1 MGFSPKSVIN
11 IKLIYYLL
19 HYNCMFLNIIY
30 ELWPEGWNA
39 PLVYTFPC
47 FQAHLEGKGDLIL
60 EFQPSTTAHTRVRST
75 AQRIAAFPEIHC
87 NSFLINKLVKALKQS
102 NYKTAFAHGFNT
114 SLSSFTKFIQASN
127 QSLCV
132 KTLRDSS
139 HRRTAAILKSARKIF
154 RMRTAL
160 PMTRRLSGA
169 AIFVD
174 GNCKHSELIFLPVDV
189 KNNFF

>member
-1 MGFSPKSVIN
+1 
-11 IKLIYYLL
+11 
-19 HYNCMFLNIIY
+19 MFNIIY

-39 PLVYTFPC
+39 PLVYTYPC
-47 FQAHLEGKGDLIL
+47 FQAPLEGKGDLIL

-75 AQRIAAFPEIHC
+75 AQRITAFPAI
-87 NSFLINKLVKALKQS
+87 SLQQFNKSVKGLKQS
-102 NYKTAFAHGFNT
+102 IYKTTFTHGSNT

-127 QSLCV
+127 QSFCV
-132 KTLRDSS
+132 KTVRDSS
-139 HRRTAAILKSARKIF
+139 HRRTAAILKSAREIF

-174 GNCKHSELIFLPVDV
+174 GNCKHSELIFFSLM
-189 KNNFF
+189 